1 MNLCVC
7 FPILQ
12 EVRAC
17 LTRICGIVQH
27 FKENPF
33 FSDAVLKKVYK
44 FVPSNAAADEKPDA
58 DGLTPSM
65 EDFSWERDVVIEVSG
80 LVRR

>member
-1 MNLCVC
+1 M
-7 FPILQ
+7 
-12 EVRAC
+12 
-17 LTRICGIVQH
+17 QH

-80 LVRR
+80 PVRC